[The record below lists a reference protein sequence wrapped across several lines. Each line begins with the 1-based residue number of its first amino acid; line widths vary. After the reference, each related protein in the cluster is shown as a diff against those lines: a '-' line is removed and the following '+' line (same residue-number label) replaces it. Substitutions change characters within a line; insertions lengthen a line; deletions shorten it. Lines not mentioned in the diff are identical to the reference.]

1 MEALRSHQERQEQ
14 ERAFVGDAWQDRW
27 GLVFTE
33 AAGSRL
39 SRHAITRR
47 FQRILANAGIPR
59 RRFHDLR
66 HTSATLLLAQGVP
79 LRVVTEILGHSQMA
93 TTADIY
99 SHVLPVF
106 MADAA
111 ERMDA
116 ALA

>member
-1 MEALRSHQERQEQ
+1 M
-14 ERAFVGDAWQDRW
+14 GDAWQDRW

-66 HTSATLLLAQGVP
+66 HTCATLLLAQGVP

-93 TTADIY
+93 TTAEY
-99 SHVLPVF
+99 TATSYRSSWLMQPSEWTQRWLSSHRAVVKTVVK
-106 MADAA
+106 M
-111 ERMDA
+111 R
-116 ALA
+116 